1 MKIFTG
7 RDFKLKNSSVTL
19 GKFDGI
25 HRGHRLL
32 LSRVLARREF
42 APTVFTFEMGADS
55 GKIYVQGE
63 KDRILASLGMER
75 EIIFPF
81 DDRTRNLSPQ
91 AFVRDVLEGSL
102 DARYICV
109 GEDFCF
115 GKNREGTVDTLRQYQ
130 KEYGYGL
137 EVLPKLTWENE
148 VISSTRVRRHL
159 QEGDMERVNALLGQ
173 AYFLQ
178 GRVAHGKALG
188 RTLQLPT
195 ANLLPPKGKLLP
207 PFGVY
212 ATTVTVEGKRY
223 RGVTN
228 VGRKPTVGEFS
239 TGVETFIMDFG
250 QDIYEK
256 EIVVSFYHFLR
267 EEKKFSDVEALVSQI
282 NKDKVAAMLYFNTEM
297 EEFDEKVW
305 CE

>member
-1 MKIFTG
+1 MKIITG

-32 LSRVLARREF
+32 LSRVLAREELV
-42 APTVFTFEMGADS
+42 PTVFTFQMGADG
-55 GKIYVQGE
+55 GKVYVQEE
-63 KDRILASLGMER
+63 KDRMLADLGMKR

-81 DDRTRNLSPQ
+81 DEQTRKLSPQ
-91 AFVRDVLEGSL
+91 AFVRDVLVGSL

-130 KEYGYGL
+130 EQYGYEL
-137 EVLPKLTWENE
+137 DILPKLTWENE

-159 QEGDMERVNALLGQ
+159 QEGEMEKVNTLLGQ

-188 RTLQLPT
+188 RTLEMPT
-195 ANLLPPKGKLLP
+195 ANLVPPPGKLLP

-212 ATTVTVEGKRY
+212 ATMVAVEGKKY

-239 TGVETFIMDFG
+239 TGVETFIMDFD
-250 QDIYEK
+250 QDIYGK
-256 EIVVSFYHFLR
+256 EMVVSFYHFLR
-267 EEKKFSDVEALVSQI
+267 EEKKFSDVEELVSQI
-282 NKDKVAAMLYFNTEM
+282 NKDKVAAMLYFNTGM